1 MKNWSIILLAV
12 LCFSLISFDVNSYE
26 GSHKRFSEMP
36 VMRLHVYMMGRESVD
51 PALTT
56 QIFQN
61 VEYLNEVFKGEIQFS
76 LEELFMDPNHA
87 FLPDLYK
94 SFQAHE
100 REIVE
105 PIVEP
110 IEKKG
115 AINIYLF
122 DTYAEPGHDAALMGF
137 TPLLS
142 ARQETY
148 AVNSPRFDRI
158 LMAYDGLNDNKTL
171 VHEMGHFFGLK
182 HPWELTDIAKFR
194 LGIRTHT
201 DEVHNHMSYGSEVEK
216 FTTQQL
222 VDMKRYAMRY
232 RTYLMDRVVRTY
244 AGI

>member
-1 MKNWSIILLAV
+1 MKNWSITLLAAMF
-12 LCFSLISFDVNSYE
+12 FSLLCLDVNSYE
-26 GSHKRFSEMP
+26 GGNKRFTEMP
-36 VMRLHVYMMGRESVD
+36 VMRLHVYMMGREAVE
-51 PALTT
+51 PTVTT
-56 QIFQN
+56 QIYDN
-61 VEYLNEVFKGEIQFS
+61 VQYLNEAFDGQISFT
-76 LEELFMDPNHA
+76 LEELFLDPNHA
-87 FLPDLYK
+87 YLPDLYK
-94 SFQAHE
+94 GFQANE
-100 REIVE
+100 QQVVE

-122 DTYAEPGHDAALMGF
+122 DTYAEPGQSAALMGF

-148 AVNSPRFDRI
+148 SVNSPRFDRI
-158 LMAYDGLNDNKTL
+158 LMAYEGLSDNKTL

-194 LGIRTHT
+194 LGIRTNH
-201 DEVHNHMSYGSEVEK
+201 DEAHNHMSYGAEVEK
-216 FTTQQL
+216 FTPQQL
-222 VDMKRYAMRY
+222 ADMKSYAMRY